1 MRTSPQL
8 SSSWTFLH
16 KWILPAFPLLALA
29 LSVLGALRG
38 PSGEWISVIFWSA
51 VSVGLL
57 IWAWPMK
64 HVTIEG
70 DYFRISNYFVS
81 HRMPFAHLA
90 SIAEIRDN
98 RTPAIN
104 LYFDPPTP
112 FGRRVR
118 IIPPTGIFVFDREG
132 FNEVVTFLRGL
143 LNDPERPG
151 AKMRAS

>member
-8 SSSWTFLH
+8 SSSSTLLH
-16 KWILPAFPLLALA
+16 KWIFPAIPLLALPFLA
-29 LSVLGALRG
+29 HSALRG
-38 PSGEWISVIFWSA
+38 PSGEWIGVIFLSV

-57 IWAWPMK
+57 IWAWPLK

-81 HRMPFAHLA
+81 HRVPVAHLA
-90 SIAEIRDN
+90 SITEIRDN
-98 RTPAIN
+98 RIPAIN
-104 LYFDPPTP
+104 LYFEPPTP

-118 IIPPTGIFVFDREG
+118 IIPPSGIFIFNQEG
-132 FNEVVTFLRGL
+132 FNEVVTFLQGL
-143 LNDPERPG
+143 LNDHERPS